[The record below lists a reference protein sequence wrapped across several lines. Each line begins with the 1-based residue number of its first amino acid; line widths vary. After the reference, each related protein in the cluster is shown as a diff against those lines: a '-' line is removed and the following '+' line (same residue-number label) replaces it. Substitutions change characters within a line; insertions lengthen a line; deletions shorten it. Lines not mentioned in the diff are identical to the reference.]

1 MLAGPLCRIPPRMGA
16 YRRLRAGMLRKG
28 TGVDMK
34 RQIMAVLVGL
44 GALGGVAACEDNDG
58 PLEEAAEDLD
68 EAADE
73 LD

>member
-1 MLAGPLCRIPPRMGA
+1 MGA
-16 YRRLRAGMLRKG
+16 
-28 TGVDMK
+28 DMK

-58 PLEEAAEDLD
+58 PLEEAAEDMD